1 MYSHIKGI
9 VLQNNN
15 IFINVCPNNLLS
27 NFLKMSHIQI
37 AIANQK
43 NSPKSFFERAILFI
57 CADYRK
63 HEIVL

>member
-9 VLQNNN
+9 VLQNN

-37 AIANQK
+37 ATANQK
-43 NSPKSFFERAILFI
+43 NSLKSYFETAILFI
-57 CADYRK
+57 CVNYRK